1 MFKSHLQQ
9 HMAYTNIIM
18 KLLKSVIHQAE
29 TINRAYRLCEKGVII
44 FYSIDRDVLTKLSD
58 ISSPLMDQTLK

>member
-18 KLLKSVIHQAE
+18 KLLKGVIHQAE

-44 FYSIDRDVLTKLSD
+44 FYSIDRDVLNKLSD